1 VAIPSIYGVLL
12 PHDGA
17 AVGKLNFQ
25 ACEKQPRAL
34 GGSMDLIHLGYTGLA
49 VMVFLIIIGVPVA
62 FSIGIVAIIG
72 LFVAGGVKVTLAQTT
87 LVAWQTGTDFVI
99 ICIPLF
105 VFMGKMAAQSGI
117 AADMYD
123 TLQKW
128 VGKISGGLAIAA
140 VLACGAFG
148 AVTGSSVASVAT
160 MGSIIRPELKK
171 YGYSDRLAAGTLT
184 ASGSLA
190 ILIPP
195 SVGFAFYGILTD
207 TSIAALF
214 IAGITPGIILVLFYC
229 VGVYVR
235 CRVTPEVGP
244 TGPSYPWSE
253 RIRALKATWPIILI
267 FILVIGGIYLGFFT
281 PTEASAVGATGVTLI
296 AFFLKRLTWTKVK
309 EALVTTGHVSGF
321 IYAII
326 LSGYLLA
333 RFIAITG
340 VSQDLV
346 KYVISLNL
354 SPYGFIVI
362 MLVIYLILG
371 MLLDVFGIMILS
383 IPFFFPVAVSL
394 GIDPIWFGVFTV
406 MMCEIGL
413 LTPPVGVN
421 VFTMHNIAPDI
432 PMKTIFLGIISFT
445 CYDLIVVGLITLFP
459 EIPLWLTRT

>member
-1 VAIPSIYGVLL
+1 
-12 PHDGA
+12 
-17 AVGKLNFQ
+17 
-25 ACEKQPRAL
+25 
-34 GGSMDLIHLGYTGLA
+34 MDLIYIGYIGLA
-49 VMVFLIIIGVPVA
+49 IMVFLIIIGVPVA
-62 FSIGIVAIIG
+62 FSIGIVGVVG

-87 LVAWQTGTDFVI
+87 LVAWQVGTDFVI
-99 ICIPLF
+99 VCIPLF
-105 VFMGKMAAQSGI
+105 VFMGKMAANSGI
-117 AADMYD
+117 AADIYD
-123 TLQKW
+123 ALQKW
-128 VGKISGGLAIAA
+128 VGRISGGLAIAA

-171 YGYSDRLAAGTLT
+171 YGYSDRLACGTLT

-207 TSIAALF
+207 TSIALLF
-214 IAGITPGIILVLFYC
+214 IAGITPGIILVMLYC
-229 VGVYVR
+229 IGVYVR
-235 CRVTPEVGP
+235 CRITPEVGP
-244 TGPSYPWSE
+244 IGPKYSWRD
-253 RIRALKATWPIILI
+253 RIHSLKATWPILSI
-267 FILVIGGIYLGFFT
+267 FLLVIGGIYIGLFT
-281 PTEASAVGATGVTLI
+281 PTEASAIGATGVMLI
-296 AFFLKRLTWTKVK
+296 AFILGRLTWPKVRD
-309 EALVTTGHVSGF
+309 ALITTGHVSGF
-321 IYAII
+321 LFAII
-326 LSGYLLA
+326 LSGYILA

-340 VSQDLV
+340 VSQNLVTYIVGLDLGV
-346 KYVISLNL
+346 
-354 SPYGFIVI
+354 YGFIGV

-394 GIDPIWFGVFTV
+394 GIDPVWFGVFTV

-445 CYDLIVVGLITLFP
+445 CYDLIVVGLITMFP
-459 EIPLWLTRT
+459 EIPLWLTRA